1 MVELINLKLYF
12 YIYDEEKKK
21 AFYTLPLALKKKN
34 ILSKNFQMHLN
45 IKKKVNLKTLQNHNK
60 KITNLLIKLE
70 KEHGDFRY
78 R

>member
-21 AFYTLPLALKKKN
+21 AFYTLPLAFQKKYTIEEFPNAFKYKEK
-34 ILSKNFQMHLN
+34 SEFKDSPESQ
-45 IKKKVNLKTLQNHNK
+45 Q